1 MGGRRT
7 RVACGGSGTE
17 MYRGDSGG
25 MRDEEEEE
33 DWGGWGWEAEEVV
46 LKLRLLR
53 RVVVVQ
59 LAVLDGVQAEVRR
72 LARPPSDGR
81 GIGGGILT
89 GAKP

>member
-33 DWGGWGWEAEEVV
+33 EEEDWGGWGWEAEEVV
-46 LKLRLLR
+46 LKVRLLR
-53 RVVVVQ
+53 RVVVV
-59 LAVLDGVQAEVRR
+59 VQAEVRQ

-89 GAKP
+89 GVRP